1 MNIKIFTFFYGNNY
15 GALLQALSLK
25 EFLINNSNAEVN
37 FAKYQPKDLK
47 NKNILFYL
55 VYYLYKIFSFI
66 VYKFFNKNFL
76 NYRKL
81 AVKTY
86 TKLLKLDNSKGF
98 SLSDKTINSLVNNG
112 SLSADDAIIFVK
124 KMKHQVGNC
133 TNLEIIILDEIE

>member
-1 MNIKIFTFFYGNNY
+1 MIYILIKQKEQIP
-15 GALLQALSLK
+15 LLQ
-25 EFLINNSNAEVN
+25 
-37 FAKYQPKDLK
+37 
-47 NKNILFYL
+47 NKIDNEY
-55 VYYLYKIFSFI
+55 
-66 VYKFFNKNFL
+66 KNFL
-76 NYRKL
+76 NYKKL